1 MALTDARVRQTI
13 DWRSAIWSGIIAGA
27 VFMMLEMLLV
37 PVFLGGS
44 PWGPP
49 RMIAAIGMGRGVLP
63 PPDTFALV
71 PMLVAMVIHFML
83 SMVLAVILAWMVSRV
98 GLGMA
103 VLVGAAFGLV
113 IYLINFYA
121 LTAFFPWF
129 AMARNWISIF
139 SHVMFGA
146 VAALSYKWLQ
156 NPQGQTA
163 KVA

>member
-1 MALTDARVRQTI
+1 MALSDARDRQTI
-13 DWRSAIWSGIIAGA
+13 DWRSAFWSGIIAGA

-83 SMVLAVILAWMVSRV
+83 SIVLAVILALIVSRL

-103 VLVGAAFGLV
+103 VLVGAAFGLLV
-113 IYLINFYA
+113 YLINFYA

-139 SHVMFGA
+139 SHLMFGA

-163 KVA
+163 KT

>member
-1 MALTDARVRQTI
+1 MAASDTNTRQTI
-13 DWRSAIWSGIIAGA
+13 HWKSAILSGIIAGA

-49 RMIAAIGMGRGVLP
+49 RMIAAIGMGQGVLT

-71 PMLVAMVIHFML
+71 PMLVAMAIHFML
-83 SMVLAVILAWMVSRV
+83 SMVLAVLLALIVSRM
-98 GLGMA
+98 GMGMA

-129 AMARNWISIF
+129 SMARNWISIF

-163 KVA
+163 KV